1 MNIYINHHHRWDSKH
16 AQPYIM
22 VEGTDGTAKAQ
33 IGDNLAYGENIEGKQ
48 TDYLQVNIIH
58 SYFYLI

>member
-1 MNIYINHHHRWDSKH
+1 
-16 AQPYIM
+16 M